1 MNVNNP
7 YGGFLVLKD
16 RKSDLLLKVDL
27 LLQKGAETIVIDQ
40 AGIVFAAWN
49 EFPGQGLW
57 ESKAHGAVAYDTEL
71 SNETQLR
78 QMLELEPSDPVDTGK
93 LLWLLYKAYGR
104 EMLDKLRG
112 SFCFSLWDHAEKI
125 LLVATD
131 PFGLRPVVFK
141 KTSVSFAAA
150 SRIKHLLWANHGNKQ
165 INTDAIYHYLFFH
178 AVCSPLTIYQDFHKL
193 EPGNA
198 IEIKNDQ
205 IHNFIYYDI
214 KYQIDSSKSE
224 ADWILE
230 IQKELEKAVNT
241 FATSLPQDK
250 TGCFLSGGTDSS
262 SIVAFYTKLLNKP
275 VHTFS
280 IGFDEKGYNETY
292 YADMAAQEY
301 QTLKNTYYITP
312 EDVLSLINTLPD
324 IYDEPFGNASVIPAF
339 FCGKLAKDS
348 GMQYLLGGDGGDE
361 VFGGNERYVTN
372 LVFKKYFSLPE
383 GVRKSFFEPLLS
395 MMPSIGIFHR
405 AKRYVRRS
413 NILNPE
419 RFYSYNLLAEN
430 DLSEVFNKDAL
441 NSINSDSFMEIA
453 RRHYNNVSYTHE
465 TNRLLYL
472 DMKFTIT
479 DNDIRKVTQMVE
491 AAGTRVRY
499 PFLDRDLVDFTATIP
514 AELKAKWGKTR
525 YIFKEAM
532 KGILP
537 DEIINKTKHG
547 MGLPIDPWFKK
558 DPGLKEFLADHLIG
572 GNPKILQFVNKEFI
586 NRMYQLHKES
596 ETPYYGDNL
605 WVFLQLELWLNKH
618 QETL

>member
-1 MNVNNP
+1 MKVNNP

-16 RKSDLLLKVDL
+16 RSSGLSQKVNL
-27 LLQKGAETIVIDQ
+27 LLQNGAQTKVIEK
-40 AGIVFAAWN
+40 AGLLFAVWS
-49 EFPGQGLW
+49 EFSGQGLW
-57 ESKAHGAVAYDTEL
+57 ESKDSNVVAYDTEL

-78 QMLELEPSDPVDTGK
+78 QMSGVDPSDPVDTGK

-104 EMLDKLRG
+104 QMMDKLRG
-112 SFCFSLWDHAEKI
+112 SFCFSLWDHSENT

-131 PFGLRPVVFK
+131 PFGLRPVIYK

-150 SRIKHLLWANHGNKQ
+150 SRIKHLLWANLGTRQ
-165 INTDAIYHYLFFH
+165 INMDAVYHYLFFT
-178 AVCSPLTIYQDFHKL
+178 AVCSPLSIYKDLYKL

-198 IEIKNDQ
+198 IEVKKDQ
-205 IHNFIYYDI
+205 IVNFIYYDI
-214 KYQIDSSKSE
+214 TYQVDSSKSE
-224 ADWILE
+224 GDWIVV
-230 IQKELEKAVNT
+230 IQKELERAVNNYAST
-241 FATSLPQDK
+241 LPPDR

-262 SIVAFYTKLLNKP
+262 SIVAFYTRLLNKSI
-275 VHTFS
+275 HTFS
-280 IGFDEKGYNETY
+280 IGFDEEGYNETY
-292 YADMAAQEY
+292 YADIAAKEY
-301 QTLKNTYYITP
+301 QSLKNTYYVTP
-312 EDVLSLINTLPD
+312 EDVLSLINVLPD

-339 FCGKLAKDS
+339 FCGKFAKEA

-361 VFGGNERYVTN
+361 IFGGNERYVTD
-372 LVFKKYFSLPE
+372 LIFKKYFSLPE
-383 GVRKSFFEPLLS
+383 GLRKLIFEPLLS
-395 MMPSIGIFHR
+395 MMPAIGIFYR
-405 AKRYVRRS
+405 AKRYVRRC

-430 DLSEVFNKDAL
+430 DLSDVFNKDAL
-441 NSINSDSFMEIA
+441 NSINSDAFMKIA

-499 PFLDRDLVDFTATIP
+499 PFLDRDLVDFTGTIP
-514 AELKAKWGKTR
+514 GDLKAKWGKTR

-547 MGLPIDPWFKK
+547 MGIPIDPWFKK
-558 DPGLKEFLADHLIG
+558 DPGLSEFLADHLISG
-572 GNPKILQFVNKEFI
+572 KPKILQFVNKEFI
-586 NRMYQLHKES
+586 NQMYQLHKVS
-596 ETPYYGDNL
+596 ETPYYGNNL

-618 QETL
+618 KKDL